1 MDPLCVH
8 THKSRIPYYYG
19 SPQANTLPVSRL
31 TGYREIHTADSR
43 NIFRNLLRVPRESM
57 PAPKPPRSI
66 SRKHELR
73 EDKVV
78 TFYARAW
85 RFVDA
90 NRKMVYGG
98 AASLVVIAAVIV
110 GYIFYQGQQGSEAE
124 VLLAQVLP
132 LYEQAS
138 YQQALDGSLEDLG
151 LLEIADKYGGTP
163 AGNLARFYAADA
175 LFNLGEYDRALSYFE
190 DFDKGPDFIGA
201 GAIAGEAAAWE
212 QREEYAR
219 AGDLYRRAARH
230 FESELTT
237 PEYLLHAGQL
247 YERAGRYEDAL
258 EQYEAVEAEY
268 PESSQ
273 ASNIRVYI
281 ARATAKQSS

>member
-8 THKSRIPYYYG
+8 THKSGIPYYYG
-19 SPQANTLPVSRL
+19 IIR
-31 TGYREIHTADSR
+31 TADSR
-43 NIFRNLLRVPRESM
+43 NVSRNLLRVSCESM
-57 PAPKPPRSI
+57 PAPRSI

-98 AASLVVIAAVIV
+98 AAVLAAIAVVIV
-110 GYIFYQGQQGSEAE
+110 GYVFYQGQRASEAE
-124 VLLAQVLP
+124 VLLSQVLP
-132 LYEQAS
+132 LYEEAS
-138 YQQALDGSLEDLG
+138 YRQALDGSLEHLG
-151 LLEIADKYGGTP
+151 LLEIADEYGGAP

-175 LFNLGEYDRALSYFE
+175 LFKLGEYDRALSYFE

-237 PEYLLHAGQL
+237 PEYLLHAGRL
-247 YERAGRYEDAL
+247 YERAGQYEDAL
-258 EQYEAVEAEY
+258 EQYEAVETEY